1 MYKYIY
7 IYFIYIYIYIY
18 FTLVYLTSIGARYVE
33 GKRGF
38 QKKEAYF
45 KPES

>member
-1 MYKYIY
+1 M
-7 IYFIYIYIYIY
+7 
-18 FTLVYLTSIGARYVE
+18 LVYLTSIGARYVE
-33 GKRGF
+33 GKRGL